1 MITTS
6 VTDSVAVLRAEDL
19 TKSFGGIRAVDHL
32 NLTLARGELRCLI
45 GPNGAGKSTLFG
57 LLSGLHRPDAGR
69 IVFKGED
76 ITNLQPF
83 QRVRKGLCQKFQTTR
98 IYRAL
103 TVAQNL
109 MIAERIPRWIWR
121 KNGRGNNGILNWAL
135 PTLGLDLVGGVP
147 AGKLSHSHQQWLEIC
162 LALATEPNLLL
173 LDEPTAGMTPE
184 ETELTAQFVVNLNQQ
199 GLTVLVVEHDMAFV
213 RYIAQGITVLHY
225 GRIFAEGSLDE
236 IESNQEVRRI
246 YLGEH

>member
-1 MITTS
+1 MPASS
-6 VTDSVAVLRAEDL
+6 VTDGAVVLRAQDL

-32 NLTLARGELRCLI
+32 NLTLTRGELRCLI

-57 LLSGLHRPDAGR
+57 LLSGLHRPDAGH

-103 TVAQNL
+103 SVAQNL
-109 MIAERIPRWIWR
+109 AIAGGASRSRR
-121 KNGRGNNGILNWAL
+121 TKNGKLSWAL
-135 PTLGLDLVGGVP
+135 NILGLDSEGEVPGGE
-147 AGKLSHSHQQWLEIC
+147 LSHSHQQWLEIC
-162 LALATEPNLLL
+162 LALATEPDLLL
-173 LDEPTAGMTPE
+173 LDEPTAGMTPD
-184 ETELTAQFVVNLNQQ
+184 ETELTARFVVNLNRQ

-213 RYIAQGITVLHY
+213 RYIAQRVTVLHY
-225 GRIFAEGSLDE
+225 GRIFTEGSLDE
-236 IESNQEVRRI
+236 IESNREVRRI
-246 YLGEH
+246 YLGES

>member
-1 MITTS
+1 M
-6 VTDSVAVLRAEDL
+6 
-19 TKSFGGIRAVDHL
+19 
-32 NLTLARGELRCLI
+32 
-45 GPNGAGKSTLFG
+45 
-57 LLSGLHRPDAGR
+57 
-69 IVFKGED
+69 FKGED

-109 MIAERIPRWIWR
+109 MIAERTPRWSWR

-135 PTLGLDLVGGVP
+135 PTLGLDLVGEVP

-173 LDEPTAGMTPE
+173 LDEPTAGMTHKRA
-184 ETELTAQFVVNLNQQ
+184 ELTAQFVVNLNQQ

-213 RYIAQGITVLHY
+213 RYIAQGVTVLHY

>member
-1 MITTS
+1 MPTPSEPMVGRITRGGSNKVFWRNSRGRSLKSHTRTRRTS
-6 VTDSVAVLRAEDL
+6 LSYRTERRRQVDSVR
-19 TKSFGGIRAVDHL
+19 
-32 NLTLARGELRCLI
+32 LAI
-45 GPNGAGKSTLFG
+45 GSASTQCG
-57 LLSGLHRPDAGR
+57 S

-76 ITNLQPF
+76 ITNLRPF

-98 IYRAL
+98 IYRAF

-109 MIAERIPRWIWR
+109 MIAERTPRWSWR
-121 KNGRGNNGILNWAL
+121 KNGRRKNGILNWAL
-135 PTLGLDLVGGVP
+135 PTLGLDLVGEVP

-213 RYIAQGITVLHY
+213 RYIAQGVTVLHY

>member
-1 MITTS
+1 MTTTS
-6 VTDSVAVLRAEDL
+6 VTDGVSVLRADDL

-57 LLSGLHRPDAGR
+57 LLSGQHRPDAGH

-76 ITNLQPF
+76 ITNLRPF

-98 IYRAL
+98 IYRAF

-109 MIAERIPRWIWR
+109 MIAERTPRWSWR
-121 KNGRGNNGILNWAL
+121 KNGRRKNGILNWAL
-135 PTLGLDLVGGVP
+135 PTLGLDLVGEVP

-213 RYIAQGITVLHY
+213 RYIAQGVTVLHY

>member
-1 MITTS
+1 MTMP
-6 VTDSVAVLRAEDL
+6 TDSVSATAVLRADDL

-57 LLSGLHRPDAGR
+57 LLSGLHRPEAGH
-69 IVFKGED
+69 IVFKGDD
-76 ITNLQPF
+76 ITNLRPF

-109 MIAERIPRWIWR
+109 VIADRTSRSSGR
-121 KNGRGNNGILNWAL
+121 KNGRLSWAL
-135 PTLGLDLVGGVP
+135 STLGLDSGSEVP
-147 AGKLSHSHQQWLEIC
+147 AGELPHSHQQWLEIC
-162 LALATEPNLLL
+162 LALATGPDLLL

-184 ETELTAQFVVNLNQQ
+184 ETELTAQFVVNLNRQ
-199 GLTVLVVEHDMAFV
+199 GLTLLVVEHDMAFV
-213 RYIAQGITVLHY
+213 RYIAQWVTVLHY
-225 GRIFAEGSLDE
+225 GRIFTEGSLDQ
-236 IESNQEVRRI
+236 IESNHEVRRI
-246 YLGEH
+246 YLGER